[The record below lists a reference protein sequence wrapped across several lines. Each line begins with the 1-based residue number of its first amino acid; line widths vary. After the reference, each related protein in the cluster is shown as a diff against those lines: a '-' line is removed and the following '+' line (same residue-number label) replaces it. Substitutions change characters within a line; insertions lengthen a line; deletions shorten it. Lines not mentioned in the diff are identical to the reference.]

1 MSLCTHTFVITSGM
15 QSHAHTSIFAIFSL
29 VLDTFI
35 LITGLFRCAIMAG
48 VTVAKSKKI
57 SKISLHFFSECK
69 IKFFDFYVFAI
80 VMYALHLTSQV
91 GHFRNLFWDCCSLQ
105 NNSFFSWSSTS
116 TWILKQML
124 LPIASHKSGRG
135 LCLRFILK
143 LHFIKISNS

>member
-1 MSLCTHTFVITSGM
+1 MALCTHKFVITSGM
-15 QSHAHTSIFAIFSL
+15 QSHAHMSIFAIFSL

-48 VTVAKSKKI
+48 VTVAKSTI

-91 GHFRNLFWDCCSLQ
+91 GHFRNLF
-105 NNSFFSWSSTS
+105 
-116 TWILKQML
+116 
-124 LPIASHKSGRG
+124 
-135 LCLRFILK
+135 
-143 LHFIKISNS
+143 